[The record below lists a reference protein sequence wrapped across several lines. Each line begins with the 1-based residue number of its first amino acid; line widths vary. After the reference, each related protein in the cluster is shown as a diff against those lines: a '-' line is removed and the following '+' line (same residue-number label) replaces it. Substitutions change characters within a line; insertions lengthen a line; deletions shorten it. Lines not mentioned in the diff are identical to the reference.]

1 MDLKQAKARPRND
14 ATPVQSRAREG
25 TPANGAGRTTPL
37 VCSCGCT
44 FAQMREDGALIIVS
58 RHHGQ
63 KCVNVLTKEDLEI
76 LRRGDPADS

>member
-63 KCVNVLTKEDLEI
+63 KCINIVTLDVLEEARNPKPNT
-76 LRRGDPADS
+76 